1 MDASQ
6 TGSYS
11 KLTSSLDE
19 LIKLYRN
26 LLDIVRKEKEALLQS
41 QIDIIHENNKAKE
54 GLLAKI
60 RATDLVRERY
70 ARDLAQAVGSDAKT
84 PRLLEI
90 AQKMTGVGASPDADR
105 LRQLH
110 SILVLLIERV
120 AEINK
125 ANAQYAENALK
136 TLSMALGD
144 VKSTLG
150 GKKVYERKGKL
161 NEGPNRAGNFVS
173 KEA

>member
-6 TGSYS
+6 TATYN
-11 KLTSSLDE
+11 KLTSNLDE
-19 LIKLYRN
+19 LVKLYRN
-26 LLDIVRKEKEALLQS
+26 LLDVVRKEKDFLLQS
-41 QIDIIHENNKAKE
+41 QIESINESNKIKDT
-54 GLLAKI
+54 LLTKI
-60 RATDLVRERY
+60 RAADMVRERY
-70 ARDLAQAVGSDAKT
+70 ARDLAQAVGSDAKS
-84 PRLLEI
+84 PRLLDI
-90 AQKMTGVGASPDADR
+90 AQKMTGVGASPEADR

-125 ANAQYAENALK
+125 ANAQYTENALK
-136 TLSMALGD
+136 TLSLALCD

>member
-6 TGSYS
+6 AGTYN

-19 LIKLYRN
+19 LVKLYRN
-26 LLDIVRKEKEALLQS
+26 LLDIVRKEKEYLIQS
-41 QIDIIHENNKAKE
+41 EIEAINASNKAKDAV
-54 GLLAKI
+54 LTKI
-60 RATDLVRERY
+60 RAADIVRERY
-70 ARDLAQAVGSDAKT
+70 ARDLAQAIGSDAKN

-90 AQKMTGVGASPDADR
+90 AQKMTGVGASPEADR

-125 ANAQYAENALK
+125 ANAQYTENALK
-136 TLSMALGD
+136 TLSLALGE